1 MKILIVGLDGADWN
15 IVEPLVAT
23 GVLPNLA
30 KIMEGTWGRL
40 ESTIPPVTAPSWT
53 SFMTGKNPGKH
64 ALYHFIEPRPGSYGV
79 RYTNAR
85 SRKAQ
90 TVWSMLSD
98 AGKRVGVVNVPMT
111 FPPEPV
117 NGFMVSGMDT
127 PDETAE
133 FIHPKHLMDEL
144 RRQVGPIRLN
154 TRYLGFMHTD
164 ARRQQVLDEL
174 EATDEQRLQMS
185 CYLLDHEPVDVF
197 MVVYG
202 SPDTVQH
209 YFWHYADPGHHRYD
223 PTGAKTFGSAI
234 EDVYRRLDR
243 HIGTLMSRLDADGQV
258 ILVSDHGFGPT
269 SSKIFYVNRYL
280 AELGLLT
287 YRRAPALGVGGLV
300 NSAVQRLDRLV
311 RGSLSS
317 EQKTRLARLFPSL
330 RLKWEDSLTGIDA
343 VDWSATRAYAT
354 EVLTFPSSISVNL
367 KGREPQGTVEPG
379 REYREVIDFL
389 THRLLALKDPTTGRP
404 LMRRVLRREEVY
416 HGPHVESA
424 PDLLLAWWEG
434 DGFAGGR
441 TRGRA
446 MPGAP
451 AVEEATGE
459 QSTRAE
465 WSGTHRINGIVA
477 VRGAGV
483 RAGRRL
489 ESASITDIAPTLL
502 HLMGQS
508 VPDDMDGRVLTDVFD
523 DEFARRNPVTYR
535 DSGGVSANG
544 QHHETYSDEESEMV
558 QKRLQDLGYVE

>member
-1 MKILIVGLDGADWN
+1 MKLLIVGLDGADWN
-15 IVEPLVAT
+15 VVEPLVAT
-23 GVLPNLA
+23 GLLPNLA
-30 KIMEGTWGRL
+30 HVMGGAWGRL
-40 ESTIPPVTAPSWT
+40 ESTIPPVTAPAWT

-90 TVWSMLSD
+90 TVWSLLSE

-133 FIHPKHLMDEL
+133 FVYPSRLLPEL

-154 TRYLGFMHTD
+154 IRYLGFMNND

-174 EATDEQRLQMS
+174 AAVDEQRLQMTS
-185 CYLLDHEPVDVF
+185 YLLDREPVDAF

-223 PTGAKTFGSAI
+223 PTGAKQFGTAI

-243 HIGTLMSRLDADGQV
+243 HLGHLMTRLDDDGV
-258 ILVSDHGFGPT
+258 VMVVSDHGFGPT
-269 SSKIFYVNRYL
+269 SSKLFYVNRYL

-287 YRRAPALGVGGLV
+287 YQPRPALGLGRLV
-300 NSAVQRLDRLV
+300 NSTVQHLDHLL
-311 RGSLSS
+311 RGTLSS
-317 EQKTRLARLFPSL
+317 DNKSRLARLFPNL
-330 RLKWEDSLTGIDA
+330 RLRWEDSLTGIDA
-343 VDWSATRAYAT
+343 VDWTRTKAYAT

-367 KGREPQGTVEPG
+367 KGREPNGTVEPG
-379 REYREVIDFL
+379 REYREILAFL
-389 THRLLALKDPTTGRP
+389 SDRLLALKDPMTGRP
-404 LMRRVLRREEVY
+404 LMRRVFRREEVY
-416 HGPHVESA
+416 SGPFVDAA

-434 DGFAGGR
+434 EGFSGGR
-441 TRGRA
+441 TRGGEGR
-446 MPGAP
+446 GR
-451 AVEEATGE
+451 AVEEASATE
-459 QSTRAE
+459 PLRAE
-465 WSGTHRINGIVA
+465 WTGTHRLNGVLA
-477 VRGAGV
+477 ARGAGI
-483 RAGRRL
+483 RAGERL
-489 ESASITDIAPTLL
+489 DGARIIDIAPTIL
-502 HLMGQS
+502 HLLGQA
-508 VPDDMDGRVLTDVFD
+508 VPDDMDGQVLTDWFD
-523 DEFARRNPVTYR
+523 ENHAGRGPVSYR
-535 DSGGVSANG
+535 HTGTAAAGPEED
-544 QHHETYSDEESEMV
+544 TYSEEETEII